1 MYCFL
6 NSNNIKFVKV
16 IFKTPQIQR
25 WLDKKALDNWKN
37 NLRDRKETFC
47 GEFIKITMHVP

>member
-25 WLDKKALDNWKN
+25 WRDKKALDNWK
-37 NLRDRKETFC
+37 
-47 GEFIKITMHVP
+47 IT